1 MLVRYQKGIFI
12 VSDSDISNR
21 LKNETSPY
29 LLQHASNPVDW
40 YPWGSEALKKAEA
53 ENKPIFLSIGYSA
66 CHWCHVMAHESFE
79 NNEIAK
85 IMNEKF
91 INIKVDREE
100 RPDVDALYMKA
111 LVTLTGHGGW
121 PLSMF
126 LTPDQKPYM
135 GGTYFPPFA
144 KYNRP
149 GFAEVLQQAHDLFNS
164 DKEKLITRSQNILQ
178 KISLENRAGTAR
190 GVPHDQLIQ
199 GAVEILSDRF
209 DEDYG
214 GFGSGMKFPEP
225 MHYTLLL
232 RYWAQTGDSL
242 DILDKSLTA
251 MAEGGLF
258 DQLGGGFH
266 RYSTDRKWRV
276 PHFEKMLYD
285 NGLLAKLFLDMFQ
298 TTKQDIYQI
307 TARETFSWLSREM
320 TSPEGAFYASQ
331 DADSEGCEGTYYTWE
346 LKEIMNLLGPKHA
359 KVFARA
365 YGLVPRGHVDGRNV
379 LHISERIEQLAEA
392 ESIAIFEA
400 DHIIKKARETLF
412 QAREKRPKPARDEKI
427 ITAWNGLVITA
438 LAHGA
443 SVLGD
448 SSYLDSATR
457 SADFIWSRQ
466 WDAETRKL
474 LRVYKDGQ
482 SKINGCLDDYA
493 YFLQGLLAL
502 YEAGLDSKW
511 IARAKDLAN
520 AMIAEFWDEKEGGF
534 FLSGQS
540 GEQLISKLKNPADE
554 ALPSANAV
562 AALVLLQLG
571 RLTGEETYTQKAE
584 ETLQAF
590 QAMMERSPAG
600 FTGLLSAM
608 SALNLPPVEVVFA
621 GPRDHSSFDEM
632 LKVLHTDYRPNKV
645 VIWNEKE
652 FTGDLLPL
660 AQGKT
665 AEKGEPTV
673 YLCQKNTCHAPVQS
687 GKALDKLLDRPQEIR
702 LNIFDQEK
710 KNAKI
715 LEQEQA
721 NFMGVMGNIFQ
732 QVGIQK
738 PPTNRED
745 K

>member
-1 MLVRYQKGIFI
+1 MV
-12 VSDSDISNR
+12 DSDISNR

-40 YPWGSEALKKAEA
+40 YPWGSEALKKAEE

-79 NNEIAK
+79 NEEIVK

-91 INIKVDREE
+91 VNIKVDREE

-111 LVTLTGHGGW
+111 LVALTGHGGW

-126 LTPDQKPYM
+126 LTPDQKPYL

-149 GFAEVLQQAHDLFNS
+149 GFAQILQQAHDYYTGNKDQL
-164 DKEKLITRSQNILQ
+164 EARAQNILQ
-178 KISLENRAGTAR
+178 KISLENRAGKGR
-190 GVPHDQLIQ
+190 GVPNDQLVR

-232 RYWAQTGDSL
+232 WHWAQTGDSL

-266 RYSTDRKWRV
+266 RYSTDRQWRV

-298 TTKQDIYQI
+298 ATKQDIYQTI
-307 TARETFSWLSREM
+307 PRETFSWLFREM

-331 DADSEGCEGTYYTWE
+331 DADSEGSEGTYYTWE
-346 LKEIMNLLGPKHA
+346 LKEVMNLLGPKHA
-359 KVFARA
+359 KVFATA
-365 YGLVPRGHVDGRNV
+365 YGLVARGHVDGRNV
-379 LHISERIEQLAEA
+379 LHVSERVEPLAEA
-392 ESIAIFEA
+392 ESIPIFEA
-400 DHIIKKARETLF
+400 DHILKKARETLF
-412 QAREKRPKPARDEKI
+412 QAREKRPQPARDEKI
-427 ITAWNGLVITA
+427 ITAWNGLMITA
-438 LAHGA
+438 LAHGS

-448 SSYLDSATR
+448 SRYLDSATR
-457 SADFIWSRQ
+457 CADFIWSRQ
-466 WDAETRKL
+466 WVSGKL

-482 SKINGCLDDYA
+482 SKIDGCLDDYA
-493 YFLQGLLAL
+493 YFLEGLVTL
-502 YEAGLDSKW
+502 YEAGLDSRW
-511 IARAKDLAN
+511 IERAKELATT
-520 AMIAEFWDEKEGGF
+520 MIGEFWDEGEGGF
-534 FLSGQS
+534 FLSGRS

-554 ALPSANAV
+554 ALPSANAI
-562 AALVLLQLG
+562 AAQALLKLG
-571 RLTGEETYTQKAE
+571 RLTGEETYIRKTE
-584 ETLQAF
+584 ETF
-590 QAMMERSPAG
+590 KSFSGMMERSPVG

-608 SALNLPPVEVVFA
+608 SAFNLPPVEVVFA

-632 LKVLHTDYRPNKV
+632 WKTLHTDYRPNKV
-645 VIWNEKE
+645 TLWNEKE
-652 FTGDLLPL
+652 STGDLLPL
-660 AQGKT
+660 AEGKT

-673 YLCQKNTCHAPVQS
+673 YLCQKNTCHAPVQT

-702 LNIFDQEK
+702 LNIFNQEK
-710 KNAKI
+710 KNAQ
-715 LEQEQA
+715 LLGQEQT
-721 NFMGVMGNIFQ
+721 NFLGVMGNIFQ

-738 PPTNRED
+738 KPPSSTPPGHE
-745 K
+745 KK

>member
-1 MLVRYQKGIFI
+1 MV
-12 VSDSDISNR
+12 DSDISNR

-40 YPWGSEALKKAEA
+40 YPWGSEALQKAEE

-79 NNEIAK
+79 NEEIVK

-91 INIKVDREE
+91 VNIKVDREE

-111 LVTLTGHGGW
+111 LVALTGHGGW

-126 LTPDQKPYM
+126 LTPDQKPYL

-149 GFAEVLQQAHDLFNS
+149 GFAQILQQAHDHYTGNKDQL
-164 DKEKLITRSQNILQ
+164 EARAQNILQ
-178 KISLENRAGTAR
+178 KISLENRAGKGR
-190 GVPHDQLIQ
+190 GVPNDQLVR

-232 RYWAQTGDSL
+232 WHWAQTGDSL

-266 RYSTDRKWRV
+266 RYSTDRKWTV

-298 TTKQDIYQI
+298 ATKQDIYQTI
-307 TARETFSWLSREM
+307 PRETFSWLFREM

-331 DADSEGCEGTYYTWE
+331 DADSEGSEGTYYTWE
-346 LKEIMNLLGPKHA
+346 LKEVMNLLGPKHA
-359 KVFARA
+359 KVFATA
-365 YGLVPRGHVDGRNV
+365 YGLVARGHVDGRNV
-379 LHISERIEQLAEA
+379 LHVSERVEPLAEA
-392 ESIAIFEA
+392 ESIPIFEA
-400 DHIIKKARETLF
+400 DHILKKARETLF
-412 QAREKRPKPARDEKI
+412 QAREKRPQPARDEKI
-427 ITAWNGLVITA
+427 ITAWNGLMITA
-438 LAHGA
+438 LAHGS

-448 SSYLDSATR
+448 SRYLDSATR
-457 SADFIWSRQ
+457 CADFIWSRQ
-466 WDAETRKL
+466 WVSGKL

-482 SKINGCLDDYA
+482 SKIDGCLDDYA
-493 YFLQGLLAL
+493 YFLEGLVTL
-502 YEAGLDSKW
+502 YEAGLDSRW
-511 IARAKDLAN
+511 IERAKELATT
-520 AMIAEFWDEKEGGF
+520 MIGEFWDEGEGGF
-534 FLSGQS
+534 FLSGRS

-554 ALPSANAV
+554 ALPSANAI
-562 AALVLLQLG
+562 AAQALLKLG
-571 RLTGEETYTQKAE
+571 RLTGEETYIRKTE
-584 ETLQAF
+584 ETF
-590 QAMMERSPAG
+590 KSFSGMMERSPVG

-608 SALNLPPVEVVFA
+608 SAFNLPPVEVVFA
-621 GPRDHSSFDEM
+621 GPRDHSSYDEM
-632 LKVLHTDYRPNKV
+632 WKTLHTDYRPNKV
-645 VIWNEKE
+645 TLWNEKE
-652 FTGDLLPL
+652 STGDLLPL
-660 AQGKT
+660 AEGKT

-673 YLCQKNTCHAPVQS
+673 YLCQKNTCHAPVQT

-702 LNIFDQEK
+702 LNIFNQEK
-710 KNAKI
+710 KNAQI
-715 LEQEQA
+715 LGQEQT
-721 NFMGVMGNIFQ
+721 NFLGVMGNIFQ

-738 PPTNRED
+738 KPPSSTPPGHE
-745 K
+745 KK

>member
-1 MLVRYQKGIFI
+1 MA
-12 VSDSDISNR
+12 DSVFSNR

-40 YPWGSEALKKAEA
+40 YPWGSVALKKAEA

-79 NNEIAK
+79 NEEIVK

-91 INIKVDREE
+91 VNIKVDREE

-111 LVTLTGHGGW
+111 LVALTGHGGW

-126 LTPDQKPYM
+126 LTPDQKPYL
-135 GGTYFPPFA
+135 GGTYFPSFA

-149 GFAEVLQQAHDLFNS
+149 GFAQILQQAHDLYTGNK
-164 DKEKLITRSQNILQ
+164 DQLEARAQNILQ

-190 GVPHDQLIQ
+190 GVPNDQLIR

-225 MHYTLLL
+225 MHYNLLL
-232 RYWAQTGDSL
+232 RHWAQTGDSL

-266 RYSTDRKWRV
+266 RYSTDRKWTV

-298 TTKQDIYQI
+298 ATKQDIYQTI
-307 TARETFSWLSREM
+307 PRETFAWLSREM

-331 DADSEGCEGTYYTWE
+331 DADSEGYEGTYYTWE

-365 YGLVPRGHVDGRNV
+365 YGLVARGHVDGRNV
-379 LHISERIEQLAEA
+379 LHISERVEQMAEA
-392 ESIAIFEA
+392 ESIPIFEA
-400 DHIIKKARETLF
+400 DHILKKGKETLF
-412 QAREKRPKPARDEKI
+412 QTREKRPKPDRDEKI
-427 ITAWNGLVITA
+427 ITAWNGLMITA
-438 LAHGA
+438 LAHGF
-443 SVLGD
+443 SVLGNT
-448 SSYLDSATR
+448 SYLDTATR
-457 SADFIWSRQ
+457 CAEFIWSRQ
-466 WDAETRKL
+466 WDSKTQKL

-493 YFLQGLLAL
+493 YFLEGLVTL
-502 YEAGLDSKW
+502 YEAGLDSRW
-511 IARAKDLAN
+511 IARAKELAN
-520 AMIAEFWDEKEGGF
+520 SMIDEFWDEGEGGF
-534 FLSGQS
+534 FLSGRS

-554 ALPSANAV
+554 ALPSANAI
-562 AALVLLQLG
+562 AAQALLKLG
-571 RLTGEETYTQKAE
+571 RLTGEEIYTRKTE

-590 QAMMERSPAG
+590 RGMMEKSPVG

-608 SALNLPPVEVVFA
+608 SALNLPPVEVVFV

-632 LKVLHTDYRPNKV
+632 WKVLHTDYRPNKLTL
-645 VIWNEKE
+645 WNEKTS
-652 FTGDLLPL
+652 TGDLLPL

-687 GKALDKLLDRPQEIR
+687 GKVLDKLLERPQEIR
-702 LNIFDQEK
+702 LNVFNQEK

-715 LEQEQA
+715 LEQEQS
-721 NFMGVMGNIFQ
+721 NFLGVMGNIFQ

-738 PPTNRED
+738 KPPTQ
-745 K
+745 

>member
-1 MLVRYQKGIFI
+1 MV
-12 VSDSDISNR
+12 DSDISNR

-40 YPWGSEALKKAEA
+40 YPWGSEALKKAEE

-79 NNEIAK
+79 NEEIVK

-91 INIKVDREE
+91 VNIKVDREE

-111 LVTLTGHGGW
+111 LVALTGHGGW

-126 LTPDQKPYM
+126 LTPDQKPYL

-149 GFAEVLQQAHDLFNS
+149 GFAQILQQAHDHYTGNKDQL
-164 DKEKLITRSQNILQ
+164 EARAQNILQ
-178 KISLENRAGTAR
+178 KISLENRAGKGR
-190 GVPHDQLIQ
+190 GVPNDQLVR

-232 RYWAQTGDSL
+232 WHWAQTGDSL

-266 RYSTDRKWRV
+266 RYSTDRQWRV

-298 TTKQDIYQI
+298 ATKQDIYQTI
-307 TARETFSWLSREM
+307 PRETFSWLFREM

-331 DADSEGCEGTYYTWE
+331 DADSEGSEGTYYTWE
-346 LKEIMNLLGPKHA
+346 LKEVMNLLGPKHA
-359 KVFARA
+359 KVFATA
-365 YGLVPRGHVDGRNV
+365 YGLVARGHVDGRNV
-379 LHISERIEQLAEA
+379 LHVSERVEPLAEA
-392 ESIAIFEA
+392 ESIPIFEA
-400 DHIIKKARETLF
+400 DHILKKARETLF
-412 QAREKRPKPARDEKI
+412 QAREKRPQPARDEKI
-427 ITAWNGLVITA
+427 ITAWNGLMITA
-438 LAHGA
+438 LAHGS

-448 SSYLDSATR
+448 SRYLDSATR
-457 SADFIWSRQ
+457 CADFIWSRQ
-466 WDAETRKL
+466 WVSGKL

-482 SKINGCLDDYA
+482 SKIDGCLDDYA
-493 YFLQGLLAL
+493 YFLEGLVTL
-502 YEAGLDSKW
+502 YVAGLDSRW
-511 IARAKDLAN
+511 IERAKELATT
-520 AMIAEFWDEKEGGF
+520 MIGEFWDEGEGGF
-534 FLSGQS
+534 FLSGRS

-554 ALPSANAV
+554 ALPSANAI
-562 AALVLLQLG
+562 AAQALLKLG
-571 RLTGEETYTQKAE
+571 RLTGEETYIRKTE
-584 ETLQAF
+584 ETF
-590 QAMMERSPAG
+590 KSFSGMMERSPVG

-608 SALNLPPVEVVFA
+608 SAFNLPPVEVVFA

-632 LKVLHTDYRPNKV
+632 WKTLHTDYRPNKV
-645 VIWNEKE
+645 TLWNEKE
-652 FTGDLLPL
+652 STGDLLPL
-660 AQGKT
+660 AEGKT

-673 YLCQKNTCHAPVQS
+673 YLCQKNTCHAPVQT

-702 LNIFDQEK
+702 LNIFNQEK
-710 KNAKI
+710 KNAQI
-715 LEQEQA
+715 LGQEQT
-721 NFMGVMGNIFQ
+721 NFLGVMGNIFQ

-738 PPTNRED
+738 KPPSSTPLGHE
-745 K
+745 KK

>member
-1 MLVRYQKGIFI
+1 MA
-12 VSDSDISNR
+12 DSVFSNR

-40 YPWGSEALKKAEA
+40 YPWGSVALKKAEA

-79 NNEIAK
+79 NEEIAK

-91 INIKVDREE
+91 VNIKVDREE

-111 LVTLTGHGGW
+111 LVALTGHGGW

-126 LTPDQKPYM
+126 LTPDQKPYL
-135 GGTYFPPFA
+135 GGTYFPSFA

-149 GFAEVLQQAHDLFNS
+149 GFAQILQQAHDLYTGNK
-164 DKEKLITRSQNILQ
+164 DQLEARAQNILQ

-190 GVPHDQLIQ
+190 GVPNDQLIR

-225 MHYTLLL
+225 MHYNLLL
-232 RYWAQTGDSL
+232 RHWAQTGDSL

-266 RYSTDRKWRV
+266 RYSTDRKWTV

-298 TTKQDIYQI
+298 ATKQDIYQTI
-307 TARETFSWLSREM
+307 PRETFAWLSREM

-331 DADSEGCEGTYYTWE
+331 DADSEGYEGTYYTWE

-365 YGLVPRGHVDGRNV
+365 YGLVARGHVDGRNV
-379 LHISERIEQLAEA
+379 LHISERVEQLAEA
-392 ESIAIFEA
+392 ESIPIFEA
-400 DHIIKKARETLF
+400 DHILKKGKETLF
-412 QAREKRPKPARDEKI
+412 QTREKRPKPDRDEKI
-427 ITAWNGLVITA
+427 ITAWNGLMITA
-438 LAHGA
+438 LAHGF
-443 SVLGD
+443 SVLGNT
-448 SSYLDSATR
+448 SYLDTATR
-457 SADFIWSRQ
+457 CAEFIWSRQ
-466 WDAETRKL
+466 WDSKTQKL

-493 YFLQGLLAL
+493 YFLEGLVTL
-502 YEAGLDSKW
+502 YEAGLDSRW
-511 IARAKDLAN
+511 IARAKELAN
-520 AMIAEFWDEKEGGF
+520 SMIDEFWDEGEGGF
-534 FLSGQS
+534 FLSGRS

-554 ALPSANAV
+554 ALPSANAI
-562 AALVLLQLG
+562 AAQALLKLG
-571 RLTGEETYTQKAE
+571 RLTGEEIYTRKTE

-590 QAMMERSPAG
+590 RGMMEKSPVG

-608 SALNLPPVEVVFA
+608 SALNLPPVEVVFV

-632 LKVLHTDYRPNKV
+632 WKVLHTDYRPNKLTL
-645 VIWNEKE
+645 WNEKTS
-652 FTGDLLPL
+652 TGDLLPL

-673 YLCQKNTCHAPVQS
+673 YLCQKNTCQAPVQS
-687 GKALDKLLDRPQEIR
+687 GKALDKLLERPQEIR
-702 LNIFDQEK
+702 LNIFNQEK

-715 LEQEQA
+715 LEQEQS
-721 NFMGVMGNIFQ
+721 NFLGVMGNIFQ

-738 PPTNRED
+738 KPPTQ
-745 K
+745 

>member
-1 MLVRYQKGIFI
+1 MV
-12 VSDSDISNR
+12 DSDISNR

-40 YPWGSEALKKAEA
+40 YPWGSEALKKAEE

-79 NNEIAK
+79 NEEIVK

-91 INIKVDREE
+91 VNIKVDREE

-111 LVTLTGHGGW
+111 LVALTGHGGW

-126 LTPDQKPYM
+126 LTPDQKPYL

-149 GFAEVLQQAHDLFNS
+149 GFAQILQQAHDYYTGNKDQL
-164 DKEKLITRSQNILQ
+164 EARAQNILQ
-178 KISLENRAGTAR
+178 KISLENRAGKGR
-190 GVPHDQLIQ
+190 GVPNDQLVR

-232 RYWAQTGDSL
+232 WHWAQTGDSL

-266 RYSTDRKWRV
+266 RYSTDRQWRV

-298 TTKQDIYQI
+298 ATKQDIYQTI
-307 TARETFSWLSREM
+307 PRETFSWLFREM

-331 DADSEGCEGTYYTWE
+331 DADSEGSEGTYYTWE
-346 LKEIMNLLGPKHA
+346 LKEVMNLLGPKHA
-359 KVFARA
+359 KVFATA
-365 YGLVPRGHVDGRNV
+365 YGLVARGHVDGRNV
-379 LHISERIEQLAEA
+379 LHVSERVEPLAEA
-392 ESIAIFEA
+392 ESIPIFEA
-400 DHIIKKARETLF
+400 DHILKKARETLF
-412 QAREKRPKPARDEKI
+412 QAREKRPQPARDEKI
-427 ITAWNGLVITA
+427 ITAWNGLMITA
-438 LAHGA
+438 LAHGS

-448 SSYLDSATR
+448 SRYLDSATR
-457 SADFIWSRQ
+457 CADFIWSRQ
-466 WDAETRKL
+466 WVSGKL

-482 SKINGCLDDYA
+482 SKIDGCLDDYA
-493 YFLQGLLAL
+493 YFLEGLVTL
-502 YEAGLDSKW
+502 YEAGLDSRW
-511 IARAKDLAN
+511 IERAKELATT
-520 AMIAEFWDEKEGGF
+520 MIGEFWDEGEGGF
-534 FLSGQS
+534 FLSGRS

-554 ALPSANAV
+554 ALPSANAI
-562 AALVLLQLG
+562 AAQALLKLG
-571 RLTGEETYTQKAE
+571 RLTGEETYIRKTE
-584 ETLQAF
+584 ETF
-590 QAMMERSPAG
+590 KSFSGMMERSPVG

-608 SALNLPPVEVVFA
+608 SAFNLPPVEVVFA

-632 LKVLHTDYRPNKV
+632 WITLHTDYRPNKV
-645 VIWNEKE
+645 TLWNEKE
-652 FTGDLLPL
+652 STGDLLPL
-660 AQGKT
+660 AEGKT

-673 YLCQKNTCHAPVQS
+673 YLCQKNTCHAPVQT

-702 LNIFDQEK
+702 LNIFNQEK
-710 KNAKI
+710 KNAQI
-715 LEQEQA
+715 LGQEQT
-721 NFMGVMGNIFQ
+721 NFLGVMGNIFQ

-738 PPTNRED
+738 KPPSSTPPGHE
-745 K
+745 KK

>member
-1 MLVRYQKGIFI
+1 
-12 VSDSDISNR
+12 
-21 LKNETSPY
+21 
-29 LLQHASNPVDW
+29 
-40 YPWGSEALKKAEA
+40 
-53 ENKPIFLSIGYSA
+53 
-66 CHWCHVMAHESFE
+66 MAHESFE
-79 NNEIAK
+79 NEEIAK

-91 INIKVDREE
+91 VNIKVDREE

-111 LVTLTGHGGW
+111 LVALTGHGGW

-126 LTPDQKPYM
+126 LTPDQKPYL
-135 GGTYFPPFA
+135 GGTYFPSFA

-149 GFAEVLQQAHDLFNS
+149 GFAQILQQAHDLYTGNK
-164 DKEKLITRSQNILQ
+164 DQLEARAQNILQ

-190 GVPHDQLIQ
+190 GVPNDQLIR

-225 MHYTLLL
+225 MHYNLLL
-232 RYWAQTGDSL
+232 RHWAQTGDSL

-266 RYSTDRKWRV
+266 RYSTDRKWTV

-298 TTKQDIYQI
+298 ATKQDIYQTI
-307 TARETFSWLSREM
+307 PRETFAWLSREM

-331 DADSEGCEGTYYTWE
+331 DADSEGYEGTYYTWE

-365 YGLVPRGHVDGRNV
+365 YGLVARGHVDGRNV
-379 LHISERIEQLAEA
+379 LHISERVEQLAEA
-392 ESIAIFEA
+392 ESIPIFEA
-400 DHIIKKARETLF
+400 DHILKKGKETLF
-412 QAREKRPKPARDEKI
+412 QTREKRPKPDRDEKI
-427 ITAWNGLVITA
+427 ITAWNGLMITA
-438 LAHGA
+438 LAHGF
-443 SVLGD
+443 SVLGNT
-448 SSYLDSATR
+448 SYLDTATR
-457 SADFIWSRQ
+457 CAEFIWSRQ
-466 WDAETRKL
+466 WDSKTQKL

-493 YFLQGLLAL
+493 YFLEGLVTL
-502 YEAGLDSKW
+502 YEAGLDSRW
-511 IARAKDLAN
+511 IARAKELAN
-520 AMIAEFWDEKEGGF
+520 SMIDEFWDEGEGGF
-534 FLSGQS
+534 FLSGRS

-554 ALPSANAV
+554 ALPSANAI
-562 AALVLLQLG
+562 AAQALLKLG
-571 RLTGEETYTQKAE
+571 RLTGEEIYTRKTE

-590 QAMMERSPAG
+590 RGMMEKSPVG

-608 SALNLPPVEVVFA
+608 SALNLPPVEVVFV

-632 LKVLHTDYRPNKV
+632 WKVLHTDYRPNKLTL
-645 VIWNEKE
+645 WNEKTS
-652 FTGDLLPL
+652 TGDLLPL

-687 GKALDKLLDRPQEIR
+687 GKALDKLLERPQEIR
-702 LNIFDQEK
+702 LNVFNQEK

-715 LEQEQA
+715 LEQEQS
-721 NFMGVMGNIFQ
+721 NFLGVMGNIFQ

-738 PPTNRED
+738 KPPTQ
-745 K
+745 

>member
-1 MLVRYQKGIFI
+1 MV
-12 VSDSDISNR
+12 DSDISNR

-40 YPWGSEALKKAEA
+40 YPWGSEALKKAEE

-79 NNEIAK
+79 NEEIVK

-91 INIKVDREE
+91 VNIKVDREE

-111 LVTLTGHGGW
+111 LVALTGHGGW

-126 LTPDQKPYM
+126 LTPDQKPYL

-149 GFAEVLQQAHDLFNS
+149 GFAQILQQAHDHYTGNKDQL
-164 DKEKLITRSQNILQ
+164 EARAQNILQ
-178 KISLENRAGTAR
+178 KISLENRAGKGR
-190 GVPHDQLIQ
+190 GVPNDQLVR

-209 DEDYG
+209 DEDFG

-232 RYWAQTGDSL
+232 WHWAQTGDSL

-266 RYSTDRKWRV
+266 RYSTDRQWRV

-298 TTKQDIYQI
+298 ATKQDIYQTI
-307 TARETFSWLSREM
+307 PRETFSWLFREM

-331 DADSEGCEGTYYTWE
+331 DADSEGSEGTYYTWE
-346 LKEIMNLLGPKHA
+346 LKEVMNLLGPKHA
-359 KVFARA
+359 KVFATA
-365 YGLVPRGHVDGRNV
+365 YGLVARGHVDGRNV
-379 LHISERIEQLAEA
+379 LHVSERVEPLAEA
-392 ESIAIFEA
+392 ESIPIFEA
-400 DHIIKKARETLF
+400 DHILKKARETLF
-412 QAREKRPKPARDEKI
+412 QAREKRPQPARDEKI
-427 ITAWNGLVITA
+427 ITAWNGLMITA
-438 LAHGA
+438 LAHGS

-448 SSYLDSATR
+448 SRYLDSATR
-457 SADFIWSRQ
+457 CADFIWSRQ
-466 WDAETRKL
+466 WVSGKL

-482 SKINGCLDDYA
+482 SKIDGCLDDYA
-493 YFLQGLLAL
+493 YFLEGLVTL
-502 YEAGLDSKW
+502 YEAGLDSRW
-511 IARAKDLAN
+511 IERAKELATT
-520 AMIAEFWDEKEGGF
+520 MIGEFWDEGEGGF
-534 FLSGQS
+534 FLSGRS

-554 ALPSANAV
+554 ALPSANAI
-562 AALVLLQLG
+562 AAQALLKLG
-571 RLTGEETYTQKAE
+571 RLTGEETYIRKTE
-584 ETLQAF
+584 ETF
-590 QAMMERSPAG
+590 KSFSGMMERSPVG

-608 SALNLPPVEVVFA
+608 SAFNLPPVEVVFA

-632 LKVLHTDYRPNKV
+632 WKTLHTDYRPNKV
-645 VIWNEKE
+645 TLWNEKE
-652 FTGDLLPL
+652 STGDLLPL
-660 AQGKT
+660 AEGKT

-673 YLCQKNTCHAPVQS
+673 YLCQKNTCHAPVQT

-702 LNIFDQEK
+702 LNIFNQEK
-710 KNAKI
+710 KNAQI
-715 LEQEQA
+715 LGQEQT
-721 NFMGVMGNIFQ
+721 NFLGVMGNIFQ

-738 PPTNRED
+738 KPPSSTPPGHE
-745 K
+745 KK

>member
-1 MLVRYQKGIFI
+1 MV
-12 VSDSDISNR
+12 DSDISNR

-40 YPWGSEALKKAEA
+40 YPWGSEALKKAEE

-79 NNEIAK
+79 NEEIVK

-91 INIKVDREE
+91 VNIKVDREE

-111 LVTLTGHGGW
+111 LVALTGHGGW

-126 LTPDQKPYM
+126 LTPDQKPYL

-149 GFAEVLQQAHDLFNS
+149 GFAQILQQAHDYYTGNKDQL
-164 DKEKLITRSQNILQ
+164 EARAQNILQ
-178 KISLENRAGTAR
+178 KISLENRAGKGR
-190 GVPHDQLIQ
+190 GVPNDQLVR

-232 RYWAQTGDSL
+232 WHWAQTGDSL

-266 RYSTDRKWRV
+266 RYSTDRQWRV

-298 TTKQDIYQI
+298 ATKQDIYQTI
-307 TARETFSWLSREM
+307 PRETFSWLFREM

-331 DADSEGCEGTYYTWE
+331 DADSEGSEGTYYTWE
-346 LKEIMNLLGPKHA
+346 LKEVMNLLGPKHA
-359 KVFARA
+359 KVFATA
-365 YGLVPRGHVDGRNV
+365 YGLVARGHVDGRNV
-379 LHISERIEQLAEA
+379 LHVSERVEPLAEA
-392 ESIAIFEA
+392 ESIPIFEA
-400 DHIIKKARETLF
+400 DHILKKARETLF
-412 QAREKRPKPARDEKI
+412 QAREKRPQPARDEKI
-427 ITAWNGLVITA
+427 ITAWNGLMITA
-438 LAHGA
+438 LAHGS

-448 SSYLDSATR
+448 SRYLDSATR
-457 SADFIWSRQ
+457 CADFIWSRQ
-466 WDAETRKL
+466 WVSGKL

-482 SKINGCLDDYA
+482 SKIDGCLDDYA
-493 YFLQGLLAL
+493 YFLEGLVTL
-502 YEAGLDSKW
+502 YEAGLDSRW
-511 IARAKDLAN
+511 IERAKELATT
-520 AMIAEFWDEKEGGF
+520 MIGEFWDEGEGGF
-534 FLSGQS
+534 FLSGRS

-554 ALPSANAV
+554 ALPSANAI
-562 AALVLLQLG
+562 AAQALLKLG
-571 RLTGEETYTQKAE
+571 RLTGEETYIRKTE
-584 ETLQAF
+584 ETF
-590 QAMMERSPAG
+590 KSFSGMMERSPVG

-608 SALNLPPVEVVFA
+608 SAFNLPPVEVVFA

-632 LKVLHTDYRPNKV
+632 WKTLHTDYRPNKV
-645 VIWNEKE
+645 TLWNEKE
-652 FTGDLLPL
+652 STGDLLPL
-660 AQGKT
+660 AEGKT

-673 YLCQKNTCHAPVQS
+673 YLCQKNTCHAPVQT

-702 LNIFDQEK
+702 LNIFNQEK
-710 KNAKI
+710 KNAQI
-715 LEQEQA
+715 LGQEQT
-721 NFMGVMGNIFQ
+721 NFLGVMGNIFQ

-738 PPTNRED
+738 KPPSSTPPGHE
-745 K
+745 KK

>member
-1 MLVRYQKGIFI
+1 MT
-12 VSDSDISNR
+12 DISNR

-40 YPWGSEALKKAEA
+40 YPWGAEALKKAET

-79 NNEIAK
+79 NAETAK

-100 RPDVDALYMKA
+100 RPDVDAVYMKA
-111 LVTLTGHGGW
+111 LVTLTGQGGW

-126 LTPDQKPYM
+126 LTPDQKPYL
-135 GGTYFPPFA
+135 GGTYFPLSA

-149 GFAEVLQQAHDLFNS
+149 GFSEFMQQAHDLFTGNK
-164 DKEKLITRSQNILQ
+164 DQLDVRSQNILQ
-178 KISLENRAGTAR
+178 KISQQNRAGKAR
-190 GVPHDQLIQ
+190 EVPHDQLIQ
-199 GAVEILSDRF
+199 GAVEILSDKF
-209 DEDYG
+209 DAEHG

-225 MHYTLLL
+225 MYYNLLL
-232 RYWAQTGDSL
+232 RHWAQTGECL

-298 TTKQDIYQI
+298 ATKQDIYQT
-307 TARETFSWLSREM
+307 TARETFSWLLREM
-320 TSPEGAFYASQ
+320 SSDEGAFYASQ
-331 DADSEGCEGTYYTWE
+331 DADSEGKEGTCYTWE
-346 LKEIMNLLGPKHA
+346 LKEVMNLLGPKHA

-365 YGLVPRGHVDGRNV
+365 YGLVPRGHIEGRNV
-379 LHISERIEQLAEA
+379 LHISERVEQLAEA
-392 ESIAIFEA
+392 ENIPIFEA
-400 DHIIKKARETLF
+400 DHILKKGRETLL
-412 QAREKRPKPARDEKI
+412 QAREKRPKPDRDEKI
-427 ITAWNGLVITA
+427 ITAWNGLMITA
-438 LAHGA
+438 LAQGS

-457 SADFIWSRQ
+457 CADFIWSKQ
-466 WDAETRKL
+466 WDSEKCKL

-493 YFLQGLLAL
+493 YFLEALVTL
-502 YEAGLDSKW
+502 YEAGLDNKW
-511 IARAKDLAN
+511 IERSRELAN

-534 FLSGQS
+534 FLSGRS
-540 GEQLISKLKNPADE
+540 GEPLIVKLKNPADE

-562 AALVLLQLG
+562 AVLALLKLG
-571 RLTGEETYTQKAE
+571 RLTGEEPFIRKTE
-584 ETLQAF
+584 ETLQTFRAD
-590 QAMMERSPAG
+590 MERSPAG
-600 FTGLLSAM
+600 FTGLLSAL
-608 SALNLPPVEVVFA
+608 SALNMPPTEVVFA
-621 GPRDHSSFDEM
+621 GPRDHSAFDEM
-632 LKVLHTDYRPNKV
+632 LKVLHTDYRPDKV
-645 VIWNEKE
+645 VLWNENE
-652 FTGDLLPL
+652 TTLLPL
-660 AQGKT
+660 AEGRT

-673 YLCQKNTCHAPVQS
+673 YLCQKGTCHAPVQT
-687 GKALDKLLDRPQEIR
+687 GTALNKLLERPQEIR
-702 LNIFDQEK
+702 LNIFDEDK
-710 KNAKI
+710 KNAQI

-738 PPTNRED
+738 PPD
-745 K
+745 KGD

>member
-1 MLVRYQKGIFI
+1 MA
-12 VSDSDISNR
+12 DSVFSNR

-40 YPWGSEALKKAEA
+40 YPWGSEALKKAEE

-79 NNEIAK
+79 NEEIAK

-91 INIKVDREE
+91 VNIKVDREE

-111 LVTLTGHGGW
+111 LVALTGHGGW

-126 LTPDQKPYM
+126 LTPDQKPYL

-149 GFAEVLQQAHDLFNS
+149 GFAQILQQAHDYYTGNKDQL
-164 DKEKLITRSQNILQ
+164 EARAQNILQ
-178 KISLENRAGTAR
+178 KISLENRAGKGR
-190 GVPHDQLIQ
+190 GVPNDQLVR

-232 RYWAQTGDSL
+232 WHWAQTGDFL

-266 RYSTDRKWRV
+266 RYSTDRQWRV

-298 TTKQDIYQI
+298 ATKQDIYQTI
-307 TARETFSWLSREM
+307 PRETFAWLSREM

-331 DADSEGCEGTYYTWE
+331 DADSEGSEGAYYTWE
-346 LKEIMNLLGPKHA
+346 LKEVMNLLGPKHA
-359 KVFARA
+359 KVFATA
-365 YGLVPRGHVDGRNV
+365 YGLVARGHVDGRNV
-379 LHISERIEQLAEA
+379 LHVSERVEPLAEA
-392 ESIAIFEA
+392 ESIPIFEA
-400 DHIIKKARETLF
+400 DHILKKARETLF
-412 QAREKRPKPARDEKI
+412 QAREKRPQPARDEKI
-427 ITAWNGLVITA
+427 ITAWNGLMITA
-438 LAHGA
+438 LAHGS

-448 SSYLDSATR
+448 SRYLDSATR
-457 SADFIWSRQ
+457 CADFIWSRQ
-466 WDAETRKL
+466 WVSGKL

-482 SKINGCLDDYA
+482 SKIDGCLDDYA
-493 YFLQGLLAL
+493 YFLEGLVTL
-502 YEAGLDSKW
+502 YEAGLDSRW
-511 IARAKDLAN
+511 IERAKELATT
-520 AMIAEFWDEKEGGF
+520 MIGEFWDEGEGGF
-534 FLSGQS
+534 FLSGRS

-554 ALPSANAV
+554 ALPSANAI
-562 AALVLLQLG
+562 AAQALLKLG
-571 RLTGEETYTQKAE
+571 RLTGEETYIRKTE
-584 ETLQAF
+584 ETF
-590 QAMMERSPAG
+590 KSFSGMMERSPVG

-608 SALNLPPVEVVFA
+608 SAFNLPPVEVVFA

-632 LKVLHTDYRPNKV
+632 WKTLHTDYRPNKV
-645 VIWNEKE
+645 TLWNEKE
-652 FTGDLLPL
+652 STGDLLPL
-660 AQGKT
+660 AEGKT

-673 YLCQKNTCHAPVQS
+673 YLCQKNTCHAPVQT

-702 LNIFDQEK
+702 LNIFNQEK
-710 KNAKI
+710 KNAQI
-715 LEQEQA
+715 LGQEQT
-721 NFMGVMGNIFQ
+721 NFLGVMGNIFQ

-738 PPTNRED
+738 KPPSSTPPGHE
-745 K
+745 KK

>member
-1 MLVRYQKGIFI
+1 MV
-12 VSDSDISNR
+12 DSDISNR

-40 YPWGSEALKKAEA
+40 YPWGSEALKKAEE

-79 NNEIAK
+79 NEEIVK

-91 INIKVDREE
+91 VNIKVDREE

-111 LVTLTGHGGW
+111 LVALTGHGGW

-126 LTPDQKPYM
+126 LTPDQKPYL

-149 GFAEVLQQAHDLFNS
+149 GFAQILQQAHDYYTGNKDQL
-164 DKEKLITRSQNILQ
+164 EARAQNILQ
-178 KISLENRAGTAR
+178 KISLENQAGKGR
-190 GVPHDQLIQ
+190 GVPNDQLVR

-209 DEDYG
+209 DEDFG

-225 MHYTLLL
+225 MHYNLLL
-232 RYWAQTGDSL
+232 RHWAQTGDSL

-266 RYSTDRKWRV
+266 RYSTDRKWTV

-298 TTKQDIYQI
+298 ATKQDIYQTI
-307 TARETFSWLSREM
+307 PRETFSWLFREM

-331 DADSEGCEGTYYTWE
+331 DADSEGSEGTYYTWE
-346 LKEIMNLLGPKHA
+346 LKEVMNLLGPKHA
-359 KVFARA
+359 KVFATA
-365 YGLVPRGHVDGRNV
+365 YGLVARGHVDGRNV
-379 LHISERIEQLAEA
+379 LHVSERVEPLAEA
-392 ESIAIFEA
+392 ESIPIFEA
-400 DHIIKKARETLF
+400 DHILKKARETLF
-412 QAREKRPKPARDEKI
+412 QAREKRPQPARDEKI
-427 ITAWNGLVITA
+427 ITAWNGLMITA
-438 LAHGA
+438 LAHGS

-448 SSYLDSATR
+448 SRYLDSATR
-457 SADFIWSRQ
+457 CADFIWSRQ
-466 WDAETRKL
+466 WVSGKL

-482 SKINGCLDDYA
+482 SKIDGCLDDYA
-493 YFLQGLLAL
+493 YFLEGLVTL
-502 YEAGLDSKW
+502 YEAGLDSRW
-511 IARAKDLAN
+511 IERAKELATT
-520 AMIAEFWDEKEGGF
+520 MIGEFWDEGEGGF
-534 FLSGQS
+534 FLSGRS

-554 ALPSANAV
+554 ALPSANAI
-562 AALVLLQLG
+562 AAQALLKLG
-571 RLTGEETYTQKAE
+571 RLTGEETYIRKTE
-584 ETLQAF
+584 ETF
-590 QAMMERSPAG
+590 KSFSGMMERSPVG

-608 SALNLPPVEVVFA
+608 SAFNLPPVEVVFA

-632 LKVLHTDYRPNKV
+632 WKTLHTDYRPNKV
-645 VIWNEKE
+645 TLWNEKE
-652 FTGDLLPL
+652 STGDLLPL
-660 AQGKT
+660 AEGKT

-673 YLCQKNTCHAPVQS
+673 YLCQKNTCHAPVQT

-702 LNIFDQEK
+702 LNIFNQEK
-710 KNAKI
+710 KNAQI
-715 LEQEQA
+715 LGQEQT
-721 NFMGVMGNIFQ
+721 NFLGVMGNIFQ

-738 PPTNRED
+738 KPPSSTPPGH
-745 K
+745 KKK

>member
-1 MLVRYQKGIFI
+1 MT
-12 VSDSDISNR
+12 DISNR

-40 YPWGSEALKKAEA
+40 YPWGAEALKKAET

-79 NNEIAK
+79 NAETAK

-100 RPDVDALYMKA
+100 RPDVDAVYMKA
-111 LVTLTGHGGW
+111 LVTLTGQGGW

-126 LTPDQKPYM
+126 LTPDQKPYL
-135 GGTYFPPFA
+135 GGTYFPLSA

-149 GFAEVLQQAHDLFNS
+149 GFSEFMQQAHDLFTGNK
-164 DKEKLITRSQNILQ
+164 DQLDVRSQNILQ
-178 KISLENRAGTAR
+178 KISQQNRAGKAR
-190 GVPHDQLIQ
+190 DVPHDQLIQ
-199 GAVEILSDRF
+199 GAVEILSDKF
-209 DEDYG
+209 DADHG

-225 MHYTLLL
+225 MYYNLLL
-232 RYWAQTGDSL
+232 RHWAQTGECL

-298 TTKQDIYQI
+298 ATKQDIYQT
-307 TARETFSWLSREM
+307 TARETFSWLLREM
-320 TSPEGAFYASQ
+320 SSDEGAFYASQ
-331 DADSEGCEGTYYTWE
+331 DADSEGKEGTYYTWE
-346 LKEIMNLLGPKHA
+346 LKEVMDLLGPKHA

-365 YGLVPRGHVDGRNV
+365 YGLVPRGHIEGRNV
-379 LHISERIEQLAEA
+379 LHINESVEKLAEA
-392 ESIAIFEA
+392 ENIPIFEA
-400 DHIIKKARETLF
+400 DHILRKGRETLL
-412 QAREKRPKPARDEKI
+412 QVREKRPKPDRDEKI
-427 ITAWNGLVITA
+427 ITAWNGLMITA
-438 LAHGA
+438 LAQGA

-457 SADFIWSRQ
+457 CADFIWSKQ
-466 WDAETRKL
+466 WDSEKCKL

-493 YFLQGLLAL
+493 YFLEALVGL

-511 IARAKDLAN
+511 IVRAKELAN

-534 FLSGQS
+534 FLSGRS
-540 GEQLISKLKNPADE
+540 GEPLIVKLKNPADE

-562 AALVLLQLG
+562 AALALLKLG
-571 RLTGEETYTQKAE
+571 RLTTEETYSQKTE
-584 ETLQAF
+584 QTLQTFRAD
-590 QAMMERSPAG
+590 MERSPAG

-608 SALNLPPVEVVFA
+608 SALNLPPAEVVLA
-621 GPRDHSSFDEM
+621 GPRDHSAFDEM

-645 VIWNEKE
+645 VLWNDNE
-652 FTGDLLPL
+652 TTLLPL
-660 AQGKT
+660 AEGRT

-673 YLCQKNTCHAPVQS
+673 YLCQKGTCHAPVQT
-687 GKALDKLLDRPQEIR
+687 GTALNKLLERPQEIR
-702 LNIFDQEK
+702 LNIFDEDK
-710 KNAKI
+710 KNAQI

-738 PPTNRED
+738 PPPD
-745 K
+745 KGD